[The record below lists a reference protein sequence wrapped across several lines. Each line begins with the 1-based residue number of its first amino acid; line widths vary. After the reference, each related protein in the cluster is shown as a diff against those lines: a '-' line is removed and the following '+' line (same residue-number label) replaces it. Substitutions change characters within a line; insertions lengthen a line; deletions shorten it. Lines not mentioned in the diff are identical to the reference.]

1 MKKILFFFALLFLFY
16 PAKSFAPIA
25 VSISP
30 PKMEFTTGAGKK
42 VKELIEVKNQ
52 DIVPVNLK
60 VYSTGF
66 SISNDGGLT
75 YSSGKSYSAE
85 DWIKL
90 VPDKLSIRPDDYN
103 VVRYE
108 IQVPEGTPNGSY
120 TASIQIEEMKEEAV
134 GVQRAQMQI
143 KGRLAFIIY
152 VNVGKPNCR
161 GSIESFNASL
171 DQNNIKFRVR
181 LRNDGIY
188 YIRPQGKIIIEKN
201 GARVKEVPYPNLP
214 LLARQARTTE
224 VTIPRDL
231 GPGSYRAVVSLDI
244 GASKTLDAAT
254 NFSL

>member
-1 MKKILFFFALLFLFY
+1 MKKIFLFLAFLILFY

-30 PKMEFTTGAGKK
+30 PKMEFTTKAGKK
-42 VKELIEVKNQ
+42 VKDLIEVKNQ

-60 VYSTGF
+60 VYAAGF
-66 SISNDGGLT
+66 SIGDDGGLN
-75 YSSGKSYSAE
+75 YSSKKSYSAE
-85 DWIKL
+85 DWIRL
-90 VPDKLSIRPDDYN
+90 VPDTLSIKPDDYN

-120 TASIQIEEMKEEAV
+120 TASIQIEEVKDEPV
-134 GVQRAQMQI
+134 GLQRAQMQI

-152 VNVGKPNCR
+152 VNVGKPAYS
-161 GSIESFNASL
+161 GTIESFDVSL
-171 DQNNIKFRVR
+171 DQSNIKFRVR
-181 LRNDGIY
+181 LRNDGNY
-188 YIRPQGKIIIEKN
+188 YIRPQGKIIIEKD
-201 GARVKEVPYPNLP
+201 GAKVKEVPYPNLP

-224 VTIPRDL
+224 VAIPRDL
-231 GPGSYRAVVSLDI
+231 GSGSFKAVVSLDI